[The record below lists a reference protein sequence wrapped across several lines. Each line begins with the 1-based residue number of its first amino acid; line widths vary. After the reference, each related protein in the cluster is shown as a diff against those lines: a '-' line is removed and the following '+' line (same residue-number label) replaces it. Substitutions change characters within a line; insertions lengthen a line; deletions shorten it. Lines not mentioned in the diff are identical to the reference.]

1 MKKVSVILPCR
12 NEEKNIKKT
21 LNHLQNQTIK
31 PNEIVIVDDAS
42 TDKTFEILQEFAAK
56 NPCQIKKREK
66 NDERYI
72 SIVNSL
78 KIASSLL
85 KKDFD
90 YLLVLDGDTLL
101 EEKYIEKLL
110 KKFGLNS
117 NLGIAGGSLKSPN
130 ESDMN
135 PFWKYDFNIFGSN
148 RIYSKKCWYD
158 INKGKTMKAE
168 TVTWDTEHAMLA
180 EGMGY
185 LIKRFDEISSES
197 IRSTSNKLPSF
208 MRGVVFYQF
217 GYGFLFTFISALIK
231 LKFKYLLGYIDAW
244 IDYKEKI
251 GNKKIRKKIKTL
263 NNRRS
268 LLRIKSIFK
277 F

>member
-1 MKKVSVILPCR
+1 MVNVSIILPCR
-12 NEEKNIKKT
+12 NEEKDITKT
-21 LNHLQNQTIK
+21 LNCLQNQTTK
-31 PNEIVIVDDAS
+31 PNEVVIVDDAS
-42 TDKTFEILQEFAAK
+42 TDGTFKIITPITEK
-56 NPCQIKKREK
+56 NGWTIHRRGG

-90 YLLVLDGDTLL
+90 FIMVLDGDTLL

-110 KKFGLNS
+110 KKFELNS

-130 ESDMN
+130 GSDLN
-135 PFWKYDFNIFGSN
+135 SFLKYDFNIFGSN

-168 TVTWDTEHAMLA
+168 TVTWDTEHTILA

-185 LIKRFDEISSES
+185 LVKRFDEISSES
-197 IRSTSNKLPSF
+197 IRPTSNKLPSF

-217 GYGFLFTFISALIK
+217 GYGFLFTFIHALIK

-244 IDYKEKI
+244 IEHKDKI
-251 GNKKIRKKIKTL
+251 GNKKILKK
-263 NNRRS
+263 NQNHQ
-268 LLRIKSIFK
+268 
-277 F
+277 

>member
-1 MKKVSVILPCR
+1 MVNVSVILPCR
-12 NEEKNIKKT
+12 NEEKNITKT
-21 LNHLQNQTIK
+21 LSYLQNQTTK
-31 PNEIVIVDDAS
+31 PNEVVIVDDAS
-42 TDKTFEILQEFAAK
+42 TDDTLKIITPITEK
-56 NPCQIKKREK
+56 NGWIIHRREE

-85 KKDFD
+85 KKNFDFIMI
-90 YLLVLDGDTLL
+90 LDGDTLL

-110 KKFGLNS
+110 KKFELNS

-130 ESDMN
+130 VSDLN
-135 PFWKYDFNIFGSN
+135 SFLKYDFSIFGSN
-148 RIYSKKCWYD
+148 RVYSKKCWYD

-168 TVTWDTEHAMLA
+168 TVTWDTEHSILA

-185 LIKRFDEISSES
+185 LVKRFDEISSES
-197 IRSTSNKLPSF
+197 IRPTSNKLPSF

-217 GYGFLFTFISALIK
+217 GYGFLFTFIHALIK

-244 IDYKEKI
+244 IEHKDKI
-251 GNKKIRKKIKTL
+251 GNKKILKKIKII
-263 NNRRS
+263 NNSRAFRS
-268 LLRIKSIFK
+268 IESIFK
-277 F
+277 S